1 MVIFI
6 INKRV
11 PIEKLMLYSNE
22 QGLTVKGGNMKKRLL
37 SILLAGITG
46 MSLLAGCSS
55 SDTGSESTTS
65 EAGSDTSESEDTT
78 ISLWTV
84 FTGSDGDVLREIIDN
99 YNETNED
106 GITVE
111 IDIMDNDTLQ
121 SRLPSAVTTGT
132 GPSFVLV
139 GIEYIQEY
147 AENEMIEPIDDFWEV
162 TGTNEDNYYENVV
175 TKSYVDGTLYGVPMQ
190 YNLQYLYYNKD
201 LFDAAGIDSAP
212 TTFDELAETARAL
225 TNAEEGQYGLAMPN
239 DFGYYVQYLWG
250 NGGDVINTDTGEI
263 LLNSQENIDT
273 LTWIQELA
281 EDVSPSGLTS
291 ADADTMFQAGQ
302 LGMLIAGPWN
312 INVLNDL
319 GMNYGIAAMPAGSDG
334 AYSAEGGCSFM
345 IPTGTDDATKEAVYK
360 FMAYWLTDDVLK
372 EWSMTNGF
380 PVWSYSLLED
390 SDIANDEILSSVSA
404 ASEIGR
410 DWHLGYEYGSQI
422 DSEVMLPM
430 MENILLGNDVA
441 TEVENATERLTDI
454 INQ

>member
-1 MVIFI
+1 MDY
-6 INKRV
+6 KE
-11 PIEKLMLYSNE
+11 IE
-22 QGLTVKGGNMKKRLL
+22 GGNLLKKVFSKEKRMKKRLL
-37 SILLAGITG
+37 SILLAGATV
-46 MSLLAGCSS
+46 MSLLAGCGSS
-55 SDTGSESTTS
+55 NTDENTTTETDEDTTG
-65 EAGSDTSESEDTT
+65 SEDTT

-147 AENEMIEPIDDFWEV
+147 AENQMIEPIDDFWEM

-175 TKSYVDGTLYGVPMQ
+175 TKSYVDGVLYGVPMQ
-190 YNLQYLYYNKD
+190 YNLQYLYYNRD
-201 LFDAAGIDSAP
+201 MFEAAGIDSAP
-212 TTFDELAETARAL
+212 ATFDELAETARTL
-225 TNAEEGQYGLAMPN
+225 TDADAGQYGLAMPN

-263 LLNSQENIDT
+263 LLDSQENIDT
-273 LTWIQELA
+273 LTWIQDLA
-281 EDVSPSGLTS
+281 ADVSPSGLTS

-302 LGMLIAGPWN
+302 LGMLISGPWN

-334 AYSAEGGCSFM
+334 AYSAEGGCSYM
-345 IPTGTDDATKEAVYK
+345 IPTGTDEATKEAVYK

-372 EWSMTNGF
+372 EWSMRNGF

-390 SDIANDEILSSVSA
+390 SDIADNDILSSVSA

-422 DSEVMLPM
+422 DSEVMIPM

-441 TEVENATERLTDI
+441 SEVEDATERLTNI